1 MIERTKFIRRRPR
14 YRASTNYI
22 EKRSRVSES
31 KLDQAI
37 IRSVL
42 EGNNYFTLI
51 IDGVIQR
58 LAESI
63 DPIFIDRRMLALYQY
78 GILDY
83 DRVNRRWTVAPIG
96 HSFAG
101 YRTEPKKETA
111 VEA

>member
-1 MIERTKFIRRRPR
+1 MDELIERLRYEADISDRPGQFDRLNAIADEFAAALAIGRRP
-14 YRASTNYI
+14 A
-22 EKRSRVSES
+22 
-31 KLDQAI
+31 A
-37 IRSVL
+37 
-42 EGNNYFTLI
+42 
-51 IDGVIQR
+51 DGVIQR
-58 LAESI
+58 LAEFI

-83 DRVNRRWTVAPIG
+83 DRVSRRWTVAPIG